1 MRYLCMV
8 HMGPD
13 TFSGLTEADQRAL
26 DRDSLAYDRE
36 LEAAG
41 HFIAAEALQ
50 GPESA
55 VMVKVR
61 NGAMSAT
68 DGPFSETKEHLG
80 GFILIEARDMNDAIR
95 IAAGIPMARLG
106 TIEVRPVYA
115 IPDPERP

>member
-13 TFSGLTEADQRAL
+13 TFSSLDEAGQRQL

-50 GPESA
+50 GPENA

-61 NGAMSAT
+61 NGEISTT
-68 DGPFSETKEHLG
+68 DGPFSETKEYLG
-80 GFILIEARDMNDAIR
+80 GFILIEARDMNEAIR
-95 IAAGIPMARLG
+95 IAAGIPLAKLG
-106 TIEVRPVYA
+106 AIEVRPVYS